1 MLTRTVVVLVP
12 VDKRL
17 PLLKVPIDN
26 NYDSDKPPQPLK
38 QRFLLGRWNPPT
50 LLPRVTIFIYFDS
63 VDL

>member
-1 MLTRTVVVLVP
+1 
-12 VDKRL
+12 
-17 PLLKVPIDN
+17 VPIDN